1 MGRRD
6 LCSELNATKIVFQVV
21 NCLRFTLFFKAD
33 EMMLDC
39 NSMKS
44 CILKIYHEANITR
57 GYFAVFS
64 LLDIWAPGKS
74 FTSKPS
80 LGGSKSSSFL
90 FGKEQRRSKKILIHS
105 RSVFTQRNVN
115 SWIGDSLLIN
125 LVAFLVTLKIDLGR
139 IGPLVFTGGWVENG
153 GRRRCFTRRD
163 LCKAIYYGCMI

>member
-64 LLDIWAPGKS
+64 LLDGYIMSTWKIFHFETKPWRKQVKFFLIWEGARKYLS
-74 FTSKPS
+74 TA
-80 LGGSKSSSFL
+80 
-90 FGKEQRRSKKILIHS
+90 EA
-105 RSVFTQRNVN
+105 
-115 SWIGDSLLIN
+115 SLLN
-125 LVAFLVTLKIDLGR
+125 VMLTYGLG
-139 IGPLVFTGGWVENG
+139 I
-153 GRRRCFTRRD
+153 
-163 LCKAIYYGCMI
+163 AY

>member
-64 LLDIWAPGKS
+64 LLGTWKIFHFETKPWRKQVKFFLIWEGARKYLS
-74 FTSKPS
+74 TA
-80 LGGSKSSSFL
+80 
-90 FGKEQRRSKKILIHS
+90 EA
-105 RSVFTQRNVN
+105 
-115 SWIGDSLLIN
+115 SLLN
-125 LVAFLVTLKIDLGR
+125 VMLTHGLG
-139 IGPLVFTGGWVENG
+139 I
-153 GRRRCFTRRD
+153 
-163 LCKAIYYGCMI
+163 AY